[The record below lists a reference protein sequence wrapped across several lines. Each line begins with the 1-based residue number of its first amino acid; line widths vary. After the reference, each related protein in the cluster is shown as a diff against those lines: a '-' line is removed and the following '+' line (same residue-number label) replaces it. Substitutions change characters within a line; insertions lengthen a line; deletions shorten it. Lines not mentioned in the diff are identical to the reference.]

1 MMTPAPVA
9 SAADAASYY
18 SSKDNYYFLDD
29 MPTQWLGEGA
39 RSWVLKDPLT
49 LIRSPQ
55 SCTANSP
62 TVQSWGKRCRA
73 AMSIVRDTI
82 LPFPPPRVSQC

>member
-39 RSWVLKDPLT
+39 PECESGN
-49 LIRSPQ
+49 SN
-55 SCTANSP
+55 SGTAGAGICQGAGG
-62 TVQSWGKRCRA
+62 THRQ
-73 AMSIVRDTI
+73 T
-82 LPFPPPRVSQC
+82 

>member
-18 SSKDNYYFLDD
+18 SSKDNYYFFDD

-39 RSWVLKDPLT
+39 TGAWS
-49 LIRSPQ
+49 
-55 SCTANSP
+55 
-62 TVQSWGKRCRA
+62 
-73 AMSIVRDTI
+73 
-82 LPFPPPRVSQC
+82 